1 MSKHDLIILLGKQ
14 SETKYHEL
22 IIECLDFYKANG
34 TRELAEEQIIN
45 FCKLKGMI

>member
-22 IIECLDFYKANG
+22 ILECLDFYKANG
-34 TRELAEEQIIN
+34 TRELTKEQIAN
-45 FCKLKGMI
+45 YCKLKRLV